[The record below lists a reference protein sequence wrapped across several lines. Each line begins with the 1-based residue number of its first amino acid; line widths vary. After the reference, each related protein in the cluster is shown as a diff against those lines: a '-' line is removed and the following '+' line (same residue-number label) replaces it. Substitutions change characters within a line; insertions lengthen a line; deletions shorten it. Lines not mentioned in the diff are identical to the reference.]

1 MSLTICI
8 AEPAEPEKFS
18 ASATFH
24 FSIVSFEFSRNLK
37 KSFHFLDRKS
47 KARKNPRQI
56 MEDSDGNNNLTPP
69 KLLKKKITPPPS
81 PYISRQRS
89 VLTDPIS
96 INVTSPNGNL
106 FNFDDVPITPKRVQ
120 KLAFSGFVK
129 PKTPKTLGK
138 VKQILKDN
146 EDLLDELIDVKGK
159 LNDSNLKF
167 EALSEKLD
175 DVKREKESLKIK
187 LEIAMKQLEEN
198 DEEILA
204 LKNQASQKVEMSTL
218 KPNLKRK
225 SVLFNVTSTKKSR
238 KSGKS
243 IKLKMRSSMN
253 LNASLKIKSDNKRGS
268 TVAPNMSKMLAEE
281 RAKVEELTR
290 ELKKFQGEAKHF
302 KAAPVPTFT
311 ENSVKPT
318 RTTLLRQQSLRIK
331 KN

>member
-1 MSLTICI
+1 
-8 AEPAEPEKFS
+8 
-18 ASATFH
+18 
-24 FSIVSFEFSRNLK
+24 
-37 KSFHFLDRKS
+37 
-47 KARKNPRQI
+47 

-167 EALSEKLD
+167 EALSEKL
-175 DVKREKESLKIK
+175 ESLKQNLDDVIK
-187 LEIAMKQLEEN
+187 MLL
-198 DEEILA
+198 
-204 LKNQASQKVEMSTL
+204 ST
-218 KPNLKRK
+218 
-225 SVLFNVTSTKKSR
+225 
-238 KSGKS
+238 
-243 IKLKMRSSMN
+243 ISM
-253 LNASLKIKSDNKRGS
+253 LSYSLKCIKYINFSNG
-268 TVAPNMSKMLAEE
+268 
-281 RAKVEELTR
+281 
-290 ELKKFQGEAKHF
+290 
-302 KAAPVPTFT
+302 
-311 ENSVKPT
+311 
-318 RTTLLRQQSLRIK
+318 TLVY
-331 KN
+331 

>member
-1 MSLTICI
+1 
-8 AEPAEPEKFS
+8 
-18 ASATFH
+18 
-24 FSIVSFEFSRNLK
+24 
-37 KSFHFLDRKS
+37 
-47 KARKNPRQI
+47 

-167 EALSEKLD
+167 EALSEKLESLKQNLD
-175 DVKREKESLKIK
+175 DVKSENEALKIK

-331 KN
+331 KNWLILKIEWPTIIIELNVCF